1 MDISS
6 PGGAGSVAAR
16 TANLGLYGTGAST
29 PAVPVKAAAAPT
41 VEAADIQQP
50 SPAPSTAQVNEAVK
64 SINAMLQSSF
74 SQDLEFSF
82 DSDADRAI
90 VKVVDQKTK
99 EVIRQM
105 PSVEALEISKALD
118 KLQGLL
124 IKQKA

>member
-6 PGGAGSVAAR
+6 TGGAGSVAAR
-16 TANLGLYGTGAST
+16 VANLGLYGADSSA
-29 PAVPVKAAAAPT
+29 PAVSVKAAAEPA
-41 VEAADIQQP
+41 VADTNIQQP
-50 SPAPSTAQVNEAVK
+50 SPVPSTAQVNEAVK
-64 SINAMLQSSF
+64 SINTMLQSSF

-90 VKVVDQKTK
+90 VKVVDQKTGD
-99 EVIRQM
+99 VIRQM
-105 PSVEALEISKALD
+105 PSKEALEISKALD